1 MTRYK
6 VMTAGNSAVIVL
18 PKAFR
23 DENGIRAG
31 DEVEVAF
38 PTGSLM
44 TVEPVRDESKT
55 RKEDLEAFFS
65 FVDGAEKTGREP
77 LTPSEYRA
85 SMEARL

>member
-6 VMTAGNSAVIVL
+6 VMTAGNCAVIVL

-31 DEVEVAF
+31 DEVEITF

-44 TVEPVRDESKT
+44 TVEPVRDES
-55 RKEDLEAFFS
+55 RARQEDLETFFS
-65 FVDGAEKTGREP
+65 FVDGAEKTGQGP
-77 LTPSEYRA
+77 ISPSEYRA
-85 SMEARL
+85 AMEGRL